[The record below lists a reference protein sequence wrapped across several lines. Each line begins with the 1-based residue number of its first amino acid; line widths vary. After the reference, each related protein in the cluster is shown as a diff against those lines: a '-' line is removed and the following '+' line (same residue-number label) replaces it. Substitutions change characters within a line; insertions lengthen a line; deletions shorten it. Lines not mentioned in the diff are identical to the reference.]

1 MGDEGRAA
9 TAVLAFCAGGAAAA
23 VTSEGKSLL
32 GCSRGS
38 LPEEGGEGERGGRN
52 GGHLGSVC
60 DTFNVVGSGEGGGGG
75 DGEAAE
81 ARQVSERREGGT
93 ARATDSGRFRT
104 GNSYLKKSQMALCL
118 LVMTQANNMPNSQ
131 HMHA

>member
-1 MGDEGRAA
+1 MRGGRAA

-32 GCSRGS
+32 GRQAE
-38 LPEEGGEGERGGRN
+38 EEGEERGGRN

-60 DTFNVVGSGEGGGGG
+60 DTFNVVGSGGGGGGGG

-81 ARQVSERREGGT
+81 ARQVSERREGGREG
-93 ARATDSGRFRT
+93 RAADSGRFRT
-104 GNSYLKKSQMALCL
+104 GNLYLKRVKWRC
-118 LVMTQANNMPNSQ
+118 VC
-131 HMHA
+131 

>member
-1 MGDEGRAA
+1 MQDAGEGGGGGDEGRAA

-32 GCSRGS
+32 GCGRGRQA
-38 LPEEGGEGERGGRN
+38 EEGEERGGRD

-104 GNSYLKKSQMALCL
+104 GNSYLKRVKWRC
-118 LVMTQANNMPNSQ
+118 VC
-131 HMHA
+131 

>member
-1 MGDEGRAA
+1 MRGGRAA

-32 GCSRGS
+32 GRQAE
-38 LPEEGGEGERGGRN
+38 EEGEERGGRN

-60 DTFNVVGSGEGGGGG
+60 DTFNVVGSGEGGSGGG

-93 ARATDSGRFRT
+93 GGRFRQI
-104 GNSYLKKSQMALCL
+104 SHREFIFEESPMALCYLDMTMHVYSL
-118 LVMTQANNMPNSQ
+118 LVGELST
-131 HMHA
+131 